1 MQVKIATFPGS
12 TTQGMNDRIKPLLR
26 RNPDQI
32 IIHVGTNS
40 LSSSNSPRECAE
52 EVVDLANQLLRNPQP
67 KPQYPVSSVDLTMT
81 PWQEK
86 FLL

>member
-1 MQVKIATFPGS
+1 MQVKIATFPGC

-40 LSSSNSPRECAE
+40 LSSSNSPREHAE
-52 EVVDLANQLLRNPQP
+52 EVVDLA
-67 KPQYPVSSVDLTMT
+67 KSVTSESSAKTTISSLICRSDDDD
-81 PWQEK
+81 
-86 FLL
+86 